1 MHHRYALMHCSLRSL
16 LLVWNLIA
24 IKISNSER
32 SEHWCEFTS
41 TNSPV
46 SIQSHCAQVMT
57 SSNQIQNLIP
67 QELNSQSMILKR
79 KPMTDQK
86 LLDADLHLRI
96 SKTLEQ
102 SLTEVADSYN
112 LKKATLGRMI
122 IQRHLNDY
130 RKNRLFA
137 WVRNRLWLCKY
148 PVTWNQQKLFSSLRN
163 SLQRLNDC
171 WLEKSRFRLPWQKRQ
186 NNIKEINR
194 HADHHSEHSSQSVA
208 SEWPV
213 APKDYVLQAVLCF

>member
-16 LLVWNLIA
+16 LLVWNLII

-32 SEHWCEFTS
+32 SEHWHEFTS
-41 TNSPV
+41 ANSLV

-57 SSNQIQNLIP
+57 SSNYVENLIP
-67 QELNSQSMILKR
+67 QALNSQSMILKR

-137 WVRNRLWLCKY
+137 WVRNRSLLCNW
-148 PVTWNQQKLFSSLRN
+148 PWTWNQPLSCNSLRN
-163 SLQRLNDC
+163 SLQRLNDS
-171 WLEKSRFRLPWQKRQ
+171 WYEKSRFRLPW
-186 NNIKEINR
+186 
-194 HADHHSEHSSQSVA
+194 
-208 SEWPV
+208 
-213 APKDYVLQAVLCF
+213 PKWKSNKHPITWTPTQCYRVLLP

>member
-16 LLVWNLIA
+16 LLVWNLII

-32 SEHWCEFTS
+32 SEHWHEFTS
-41 TNSPV
+41 ANSLV
-46 SIQSHCAQVMT
+46 SIQSHCAQAMT
-57 SSNQIQNLIP
+57 SRNQIENLIP

-137 WVRNRLWLCKY
+137 WVRNRLWLCNC
-148 PVTWNQQKLFSSLRN
+148 PVTWNQPLSFSSLRN
-163 SLQRLNDC
+163 SLPKLNDC
-171 WLEKSRFRLPWQKRQ
+171 W
-186 NNIKEINR
+186 
-194 HADHHSEHSSQSVA
+194 
-208 SEWPV
+208 
-213 APKDYVLQAVLCF
+213 